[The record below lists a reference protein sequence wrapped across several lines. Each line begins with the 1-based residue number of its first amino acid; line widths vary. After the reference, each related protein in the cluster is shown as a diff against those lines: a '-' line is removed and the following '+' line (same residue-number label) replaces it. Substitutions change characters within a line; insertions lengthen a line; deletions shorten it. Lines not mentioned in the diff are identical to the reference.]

1 MENYLDIT
9 LSVNPEFYQ
18 GKTLDISVE
27 IEPVIGRLGYGNEEL
42 TFKDKYTPSL
52 NDKLYFLKGVNIPRV
67 KMKNLATDYKIKTV
81 RDISEATHIFGSN
94 SSLDKISDV
103 KWRYSMATSDFKLFL
118 EEGGKNYID
127 SYNMGKLTTAL
138 EFYENTHIVSDYNS
152 IVNII
157 HSSKLPFKTSIIE
170 HRASSE
176 RFTSIDDDMKDVFVF
191 IQGKELYDES
201 SLLLHLN
208 GDDAIEIDAEMY
220 TSLCEMF
227 DSSDRDNWTLAMEIM
242 ANSHYDKSLLYLE
255 LLFCDYSH
263 KICDVKSKS
272 HVNFKSLTSFL
283 NKGYQFNTDI
293 DCIMTTLKKH
303 NKFTKENLDI
313 ILKSKGNKI
322 QDRGNTTY
330 FVVKTIT
337 VIPEVLDIMT
347 EDYEFTV
354 VEDHVFETKEEL
366 IEEEIVP
373 ETPTENLIQH
383 ESTDYLF

>member
-9 LSVNPEFYQ
+9 LSVNSEFYE
-18 GKTLDISVE
+18 GKTLDISVD
-27 IEPVIGRLGYGNEEL
+27 IEPVIGKLGYGNEEL
-42 TFKDKYTPSL
+42 TFQDKYTPSL
-52 NDKLYFLKGVNIPRV
+52 NDKLYFLKGVSIPRV
-67 KMKNLATDYKIKTV
+67 KMKNLATNYKIKTV
-81 RDISEATHIFGSN
+81 RDISEATHIFGSS

-103 KWRYSMATSDFKLFL
+103 SWKYSINTSDFKLFL

-127 SYNMGKLTTAL
+127 SYNMGKLITAL
-138 EFYENTHIVSDYNS
+138 EFYENPKIITDHNTIANVINS
-152 IVNII
+152 
-157 HSSKLPFKTSIIE
+157 SRLPFKTSVTY
-170 HRASSE
+170 RSSSE
-176 RFTSIDDDMKDVFVF
+176 RFRSIDDDMKDIFIS

-220 TSLCEMF
+220 VSLCEMF
-227 DSSDRDNWTLAMEIM
+227 DSSDTDNWTLAMEIM

-263 KICDVKSKS
+263 KISDVRSKN

-293 DCIMTTLKKH
+293 DNIMATLKKH

-322 QDRGNTTY
+322 EGRGNTSY

-337 VIPEVLDIMT
+337 VVPEVLDIMN

-354 VEDHVFETKEEL
+354 LEDHVFENKEES

-373 ETPTENLIQH
+373 ETPIENLIQH
-383 ESTDYLF
+383 ESTDYNF